1 MEHMEYNEYIVY
13 YKRANDVVDC
23 YLNFQTE
30 KKFNVYNSANN
41 YDYVTI
47 GDKLLYLDNDSY
59 LDEWKKEI
67 PIYAS
72 DEGYFVNHSS
82 CVEKI
87 YQGYHLYTIYKS
99 LDAFQKSIFPTKF
112 VTGKDA
118 FTKKPYIKATL
129 YGGDKYGF
137 RFGST
142 YFRFEYV
149 NNKHI
154 LNVDFCSKSIQFS
167 KKHSL
172 HLLLEDGTVLR
183 ISDFKKPIKYSQNNI
198 SYLNINMTTSTT
210 LSDQD
215 VVILSSRKVTKW
227 QLINEEGAILECMDF
242 PSRIDHLMSFHRTVF
257 LDFFVKYLSL
267 YKDIKINTYD
277 EEIEEF
283 TEKDNGICY
292 VYLMVDTTN
301 NFHKIGI
308 SNNPKYR
315 EHTLQGEK
323 PTIELLCAKE
333 YPTRVI
339 AEAIESAL
347 HKAFASKRIRGEWF
361 KLSTSDIENIKQ
373 TLK

>member
-1 MEHMEYNEYIVY
+1 MEHMEYNIVY
-13 YKRANDVVDC
+13 YKRANDVIDC
-23 YLNFQTE
+23 YLNFPSAE
-30 KKFNVYNSANN
+30 NFNVYDSANN

-47 GDKLLYLDNDSY
+47 GDKLLYLSNNSY
-59 LDEWKKEI
+59 LKEWKKEI
-67 PIYAS
+67 SIYAS

-82 CVEKI
+82 CVEKL
-87 YQGYHLYTIYKS
+87 YTGYHLYTIYKS

-112 VTGKDA
+112 VTGEDD
-118 FTKKPYIKATL
+118 FTKKPYIKATV

-137 RFGST
+137 RFGYL

-154 LNVDFCSKSIQFS
+154 LNVDFCSTSIKFS

-183 ISDFKKPIKYSQNNI
+183 FSDFKKPIKKYSQPDF
-198 SYLNINMTTSTT
+198 NMTTSTI
-210 LSDQD
+210 LSYQD
-215 VVILSSRKVTKW
+215 VVTLSSHKVTKW
-227 QLINEEGAILECMDF
+227 QLINEEGAILGCMDF
-242 PSRIDHLMSFHRTVF
+242 PAIKDNLESFHRKVF

-267 YKDIKINTYD
+267 YKDIKINAD
-277 EEIEEF
+277 EEIEEL
-283 TEKDNGICY
+283 TEQDNSSCY

-301 NFHKIGI
+301 NFHKIGL

-315 EHTLQGEK
+315 EHTLQGDK

-361 KLSTSDIENIKQ
+361 NLNTSDIENIKQ